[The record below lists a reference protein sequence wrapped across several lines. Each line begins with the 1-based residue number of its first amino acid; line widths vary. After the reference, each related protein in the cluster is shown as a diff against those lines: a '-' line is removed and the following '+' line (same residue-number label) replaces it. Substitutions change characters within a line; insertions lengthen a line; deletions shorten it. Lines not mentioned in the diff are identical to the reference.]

1 VIQWDDQ
8 AMFGAPF
15 FCKYLFLKT
24 PLLAAEGFVILVIQ
38 IQVWKMQLN
47 QYDMLVCL
55 TSWGGYPDLMGAH
68 A

>member
-24 PLLAAEGFVILVIQ
+24 PLLAAEGFVILGIQ
-38 IQVWKMQLN
+38 IQAQKNQLN
-47 QYDMLVCL
+47 HYVILANL
-55 TSWGGYPDLMGAH
+55 TGWGGYPDLMGAY